1 MKKIVTSLICLTT
14 VLVGLAS
21 CSTTNNE
28 SLFDK
33 DPTTF
38 DHYYSDKISFAD
50 MHVDIN
56 GKTFLEDRIEKVDIK
71 SVTDGDTAVFYTK
84 GMSDSFTNPLKKEH
98 DYVTLRFLG
107 IDK

>member
-1 MKKIVTSLICLTT
+1 MKKIITSLVCLTT

-38 DHYYSDKISFAD
+38 DHYYTD
-50 MHVDIN
+50 MNVDIN
-56 GKTFLEDRIEKVDIK
+56 GKTFL
-71 SVTDGDTAVFYTK
+71 
-84 GMSDSFTNPLKKEH
+84 
-98 DYVTLRFLG
+98 
-107 IDK
+107 

>member
-33 DPTTF
+33 DPITF

-56 GKTFLEDRIEKVDIK
+56 GKTFL
-71 SVTDGDTAVFYTK
+71 
-84 GMSDSFTNPLKKEH
+84 
-98 DYVTLRFLG
+98 
-107 IDK
+107 